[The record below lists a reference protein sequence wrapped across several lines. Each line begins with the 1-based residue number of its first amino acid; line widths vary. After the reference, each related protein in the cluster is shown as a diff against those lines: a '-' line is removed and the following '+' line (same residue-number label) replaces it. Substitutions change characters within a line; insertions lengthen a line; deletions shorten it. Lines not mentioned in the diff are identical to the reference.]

1 MEMKVLEVQG
11 LGLRAGGTFV
21 RRCKMG
27 IAGVTI
33 MMKMLS

>member
-21 RRCKMG
+21 RRCNMG

-33 MMKMLS
+33 MLTVLS